1 METPK
6 QMVSS
11 PEIRNKPTSDIL
23 LPYIYELYVLQ
34 KKRNEILSLQYQ
46 IITEPTIQTN
56 NNNAN

>member
-1 METPK
+1 MPSQPLLMETPK

-34 KKRNEILSLQYQ
+34 KMK
-46 IITEPTIQTN
+46 
-56 NNNAN
+56 